1 MPCSIPQMVH
11 TVLYWHNQIIRQI
24 KIQFMKLYVT
34 NLTHCT
40 YCTVLPK
47 QIIHQLKLK
56 LQNCTGKADNLSV
69 KDAMHATFN
78 LTNSGQLYH
87 TCTADH
93 LSFNLTHCTYCT
105 VLAMQIIHQLNL
117 KLQNCTGEADYL
129 SVKDVVHATFNPTNC
144 TILAQ
149 QIIYHSI

>member
-1 MPCSIPQMVH
+1 MPCSIPQMLH

-24 KIQFMKLYVT
+24 KIQCMKLYVT

-56 LQNCTGKADNLSV
+56 LQDCIGKADNLSV
-69 KDAMHATFN
+69 KRCHARHIQPD
-78 LTNSGQLYH
+78 QLYY

-93 LSFNLTHCTYCT
+93 LSFSLTHCTYCT

-117 KLQNCTGEADYL
+117 KLQNSTGEA

-144 TILAQ
+144 TILTQ
-149 QIIYHSI
+149 QII